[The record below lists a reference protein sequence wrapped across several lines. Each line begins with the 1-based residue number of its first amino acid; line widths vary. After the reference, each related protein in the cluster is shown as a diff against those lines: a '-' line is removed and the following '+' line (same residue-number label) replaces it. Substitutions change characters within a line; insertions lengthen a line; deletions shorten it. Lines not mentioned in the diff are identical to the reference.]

1 MSLSLFIFPLKT
13 PRHKIIRKII
23 KLILKFFK
31 KDNVKIVI
39 INKKN
44 AVLSELK
51 NIIIKLMN
59 DK

>member
-1 MSLSLFIFPLKT
+1 MPA
-13 PRHKIIRKII
+13 HNIIRKIK
-23 KLILKFFK
+23 KLIRKCFK